1 MYWIKTKYWS
11 WLCRLS
17 WTTVKFFRGNRE
29 IFVRSCTNWLYLPS
43 SSWSS
48 QISMGFGHIYWRNQ
62 NADLVTFTEEILN
75 GKLHFLCSELYSRIL
90 EVEFCT
96 NYLRLIN
103 ICGSCTGDN
112 CQGASCPRWELSGGN
127 FPVGNYL
134 GANCS
139 GE

>member
-1 MYWIKTKYWS
+1 MYWIKTNIEVDY
-11 WLCRLS
+11 
-17 WTTVKFFRGNRE
+17 VDYRE
-29 IFVRSCTNWLYLPS
+29 QQSSFLGEIGRYLYALVLTGCICLAVVEALKS
-43 SSWSS
+43 VLFIS
-48 QISMGFGHIYWRNQ
+48 QE

-139 GE
+139 RE